1 MTVSWLYIPFRA
13 KWQAVRAGASPRPAF
28 DGARTSGALAG
39 QTPHPGPDGDGVN
52 TKKDPA
58 SRRFA
63 GVLAPILGALAAAL
77 LLPAA
82 PAFAVLPAAVGDEPL
97 PSLAPVLERV
107 TPSVVNIYTQ
117 TRVRVRSPLMDDPF
131 FRRFFNIPDVP
142 RERVS
147 QSLGSGVIVDAE
159 RGYVLTNNHV
169 IANADDI
176 SVTLSDGRSFA
187 AEVIGTDPDTDLAM
201 VRIPPEDLQA
211 LSFADS
217 NQLRVGDFVVA
228 VGNPF
233 GLGQTVTSGIV
244 SALGRTGFRG
254 LEFQNFIQTDAS
266 INPGNSGGA
275 LINLRGELVG
285 VNSAIFTPSGGNV
298 GIGFAIP
305 SSMARYVM
313 EQLASY
319 GEVRRGTFGIYA
331 QDLTGDLAGAF
342 GLEQGRGALV
352 AEVAADSAAAKAGLR
367 AGDVITAIEDYPVNN
382 AQEFHN
388 FEGQFPVGRELEI
401 DYVRDQSAR
410 RTTIRVEE
418 LRVLEG
424 GRIDRRLAGATF
436 EELPLKQQSAGAGGV
451 VISALDPDSRL
462 ARQGLRT
469 GDLVTGA
476 NRVRI
481 RELDELREVIAG
493 VRGPLFLQVRR
504 GGNDYVE
511 RID

>member
-1 MTVSWLYIPFRA
+1 MIFRSFA
-13 KWQAVRAGASPRPAF
+13 RSPA
-28 DGARTSGALAG
+28 
-39 QTPHPGPDGDGVN
+39 
-52 TKKDPA
+52 
-58 SRRFA
+58 
-63 GVLAPILGALAAAL
+63 ALAAAL
-77 LLPAA
+77 LAVFLALAATPVSAALP
-82 PAFAVLPAAVGDEPL
+82 PAVDGEPL
-97 PSLAPVLERV
+97 PSLAPVLDRV

-117 TRVRVRSPLMDDPF
+117 TRVRVRSPLTDDPF

-159 RGYVLTNNHV
+159 AGFVLTNNHV

-176 SVTLSDGRSFA
+176 SVTLSDGRSFE

-201 VRIPPEDLQA
+201 VRIPPEKLEA
-211 LSFADS
+211 IPFADS
-217 NQLRVGDFVVA
+217 NHLRVGDFVVA

-254 LEFQNFIQTDAS
+254 LEYQNFIQTDAS

-275 LINLRGELVG
+275 LVNLRGELVG
-285 VNSAIFTPSGGNV
+285 INSAIFTPSGGNV

-305 SSMARYVM
+305 SSMARHVM
-313 EQLASY
+313 DQLARY

-342 GLEQGRGALV
+342 GLEQGKGALV
-352 AEVAADSAAAKAGLR
+352 AEVAEDSAAEKAGLR
-367 AGDVITAIEDYPVNN
+367 AGDVIVAIEGYPVNN

-388 FEGQFPVGRELEI
+388 FEGQFPVGQELEVE
-401 DYVRDQSAR
+401 YLRDRASG

-424 GRIDRRLAGATF
+424 SSVDRRLDGATF
-436 EELPLKQQSAGAGGV
+436 EELPLKQRSGGAGGI
-451 VISALDPDSRL
+451 VISDLEPDSRL
-462 ARQGLRT
+462 ARQGLRV
-469 GDLVTGA
+469 GDIITGA

-481 RELDELREVIAG
+481 RELDELAEVIDD
-493 VRGPLFLQVRR
+493 VRGPLYLQVRR
-504 GGNDYVE
+504 GGNDYVA